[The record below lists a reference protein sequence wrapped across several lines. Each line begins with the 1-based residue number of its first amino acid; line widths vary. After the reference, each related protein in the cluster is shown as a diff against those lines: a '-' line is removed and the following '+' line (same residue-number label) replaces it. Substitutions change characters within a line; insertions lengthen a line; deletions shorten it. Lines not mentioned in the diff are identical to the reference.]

1 MILHNRAVGPVP
13 GGSRS
18 KFRRRLGI
26 NGAPAVRFMMMKS
39 RRFVRIFLYAW
50 AAPTSVVGLIAGLLT
65 LCTGGAVQRRRGA
78 LEFHGG
84 FSRWFADRIGFGA
97 MTLGHVI
104 IGRDRWCLEFCRD
117 HEQAHVRQVERWGIA
132 FIPAYLLASLLA
144 WWQGGHYYLDNWFE
158 RDARRACGES
168 D

>member
-1 MILHNRAVGPVP
+1 
-13 GGSRS
+13 
-18 KFRRRLGI
+18 
-26 NGAPAVRFMMMKS
+26 MMMKN
-39 RRFVRIFLYAW
+39 RRFVLIVLYTW
-50 AAPTSVVGLIAGLLT
+50 AAPTTVVGLFAGLLT

-104 IGRDRWCLEFCRD
+104 IGRDTWSLEFCRD